1 MFLVILVILFSI
13 ILFNFC
19 VSKNLENHKKYKNET
34 INKNK
39 KYGRGWNRA
48 NNWVSHAKI
57 KFENF

>member
-39 KYGRGWNRA
+39 KYGRG
-48 NNWVSHAKI
+48 
-57 KFENF
+57 